1 MPIWL
6 ELLVLLMVTY
16 VVGMGIGWAIWGR
29 AAQDGA
35 DASNGEND

>member
-16 VVGMGIGWAIWGR
+16 MVGMGIGWAIWGR
-29 AAQDGA
+29 VMQD
-35 DASNGEND
+35 DAGTTSGE